1 MRRDDLLAFD
11 IEATGLDPY
20 EDRILE
26 LAVIRVEDDALMFHA
41 FFDPERPIPADSS
54 AVHGIADED
63 VTGCPTFAS
72 CAEAVQRLVD
82 GAVLVGFVSRRYDTL
97 LLDAELRRAGR
108 SGLDLATVREIDLFR
123 VWREAEPRD
132 LGTAV
137 RRFLDRDHE
146 MAHRAVP
153 DTAVLPPLLREMAR
167 VFGYTADDMIRMSR
181 PEWEVDRSGKF
192 RLDDVT
198 GEVVFNFGRHRGQP
212 ARLNDEYLEWM
223 LGARFPPDTKAAI
236 RVLRRNGF
244 RWPAPP
250 ASSAPPSPAAAR
262 RTSAQDGS
270 SGTGTGEGSVS
281 RPMRSPVNL
290 TAVPSGR

>member
-1 MRRDDLLAFD
+1 MKEELLAFD

-41 FFDPERPIPADSS
+41 FFDPGRPIPAESV
-54 AVHGIADED
+54 AIHGITDGD
-63 VTGCPTFAS
+63 VAGCPTFRS
-72 CAEAVQRLVD
+72 CAEAIQRLVD

-97 LLDAELRRAGR
+97 LLDAELRRSGR
-108 SGLDLATVREIDLFR
+108 AGLDLATVREIDLHR

-167 VFGYTADDMIRMSR
+167 VFGYTAEDMVRLSR

-192 RLDDVT
+192 RLDDAS

-212 ARLNDEYLEWM
+212 VRINDEYLEWM
-223 LGARFPPDTKAAI
+223 LGAKFPPDTKAAI

-244 RWPAPP
+244 RWPPVETRRA
-250 ASSAPPSPAAAR
+250 PAA
-262 RTSAQDGS
+262 
-270 SGTGTGEGSVS
+270 
-281 RPMRSPVNL
+281 
-290 TAVPSGR
+290 